1 MMPQKMRDWFMRKRQ
16 AYRLTFGDGPST
28 KIVLADLAN
37 FCKARGNTTVVS
49 MVTGCVDQAASD
61 RLVGR
66 REVWDR
72 ISQLLHMTD
81 RDLHRIM
88 ENEQLQEQDFGT
100 G

>member
-1 MMPQKMRDWFMRKRQ
+1 
-16 AYRLTFGDGPST
+16 
-28 KIVLADLAN
+28 
-37 FCKARGNTTVVS
+37 
-49 MVTGCVDQAASD
+49 
-61 RLVGR
+61 
-66 REVWDR
+66 VWDR